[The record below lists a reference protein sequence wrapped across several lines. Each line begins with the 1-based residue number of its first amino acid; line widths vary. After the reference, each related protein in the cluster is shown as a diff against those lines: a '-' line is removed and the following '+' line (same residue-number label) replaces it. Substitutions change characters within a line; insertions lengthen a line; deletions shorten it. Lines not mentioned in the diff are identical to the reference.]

1 MHESGAKDLLKKYH
15 DNEHLVNALIEAKDN
30 LSGCVCMQIYKKAE
44 AIKTYFKNIYIYN
57 MM

>member
-30 LSGCVCMQIYKKAE
+30 LSGCVCVCKYTKRQKQSKHLKK
-44 AIKTYFKNIYIYN
+44 IYIYI
-57 MM
+57 

>member
-30 LSGCVCMQIYKKAE
+30 LSGCVCMQIYKKGRSNQ
-44 AIKTYFKNIYIYN
+44 NILKKYI
-57 MM
+57 